1 VTPSWRI
8 IVGDAAQTVSTL
20 PAASVQCC
28 VTSPPYYSLRD
39 YGVDG
44 QIGLE
49 DTPDEYVQRLV
60 DVFREVRRVLRDDG
74 TVWINLGDSYASSP
88 RGNTNG
94 WEGSGL
100 HGAGSE
106 RYQATLNGGTA
117 TKRDT
122 SRLPGTKPKDLLGV
136 PWAVAQAL
144 RAPYYAGRIN
154 AERDRV
160 WLAAIMDGEGSIS
173 GFTHV
178 RADDGST
185 RTGVHVCITNTS
197 EALLGEAHRIWP
209 ASCSEHA
216 RNERL
221 GTRDVWRWIAHGAE
235 RKALLMREL
244 YPYLIAK
251 RPQAQLAYRFLMLSV
266 DAKRLGH
273 SPQRDATRQR
283 RAWLVDAL
291 SRLNH
296 GEAIDVP
303 SWVGEPPSLH
313 EPGWYLRQE
322 IIWAKTAPMP
332 ESVRDRCT
340 RAHEQVFMLSKRPT
354 YFYDQEAIK
363 QPSSD
368 PGRENGR
375 DGRDEDE
382 RARPPGSRPRTLARR
397 DYREHGANRRSV
409 WTLGPEPFADAHFAV
424 MPGKLARDCVLAGS
438 PEMCCGTCGAPWERV
453 ADRHAA
459 GEGHESP
466 KDRSAF
472 MHRKPGRTMDSGFSS
487 STLHTQYHDIRRITV
502 GWRASCEHDDPSGS
516 SVVLDPFS
524 GAGTTGVQ
532 ALRAGRSYVG
542 VELNPEY
549 AELARNRIRDDAPL
563 MNVPAEEAA

>member
-74 TVWINLGDSYASSP
+74 TVWLNLGDSYASSP

-209 ASCSEHA
+209 ASCSEQA

-340 RAHEQVFMLSKRPT
+340 RAHEMVFMLSKQPT
-354 YFYDQEAIK
+354 YFYDSEAIK
-363 QPSSD
+363 QPAQEYVTSSSTPA
-368 PGRENGR
+368 PGGVTGR
-375 DGRDEDE
+375 TSVGPNAHQPLYARGRA
-382 RARPPGSRPRTLARR
+382 ARTTAGAST
-397 DYREHGANRRSV
+397 ANRRSV
-409 WTLGPEPFADAHFAV
+409 WTLGPEPYADAHFAV
-424 MPGKLARDCVLAGS
+424 MPGKLARDCLLAGS
-438 PEMCCGTCGAPWERV
+438 PERCCGTCGAPWERV
-453 ADRHAA
+453 VERRALDEKVAVRVRNV
-459 GEGHESP
+459 GG
-466 KDRSAF
+466 RS
-472 MHRKPGRTMDSGFSS
+472 DGF
-487 STLHTQYHDIRRITV
+487 TTPVGGVPRVAHDTV
-502 GWRASCEHDDPSGS
+502 GRRASCEHDDPSGS

-542 VELNPEY
+542 VELNAQY

-563 MNVPAEEAA
+563 MNVPAEEAV

>member
-1 VTPSWRI
+1 
-8 IVGDAAQTVSTL
+8 
-20 PAASVQCC
+20 

-60 DVFREVRRVLRDDG
+60 GVFREVRRVLRDDG
-74 TVWINLGDSYASSP
+74 TVWLNLGDSYNN
-88 RGNTNG
+88 RTKVRTTNHQPALNRFVDAG
-94 WEGSGL
+94 WAETSAAGAVRMSLTANGL
-100 HGAGSE
+100 KE
-106 RYQATLNGGTA
+106 
-117 TKRDT
+117 
-122 SRLPGTKPKDLLGV
+122 KDLIGV
-136 PWAVAQAL
+136 PWMVAFAL
-144 RAPYYAGRIN
+144 RA
-154 AERDRV
+154 D
-160 WLAAIMDGEGSIS
+160 
-173 GFTHV
+173 
-178 RADDGST
+178 
-185 RTGVHVCITNTS
+185 
-197 EALLGEAHRIWP
+197 
-209 ASCSEHA
+209 
-216 RNERL
+216 
-221 GTRDVWRWIAHGAE
+221 
-235 RKALLMREL
+235 
-244 YPYLIAK
+244 
-251 RPQAQLAYRFLMLSV
+251 
-266 DAKRLGH
+266 
-273 SPQRDATRQR
+273 
-283 RAWLVDAL
+283 
-291 SRLNH
+291 
-296 GEAIDVP
+296 
-303 SWVGEPPSLH
+303 
-313 EPGWYLRQE
+313 GWYLRQE

-409 WTLGPEPFADAHFAV
+409 WTLGPEPYADAHFAV
-424 MPGKLARDCVLAGS
+424 MPGRLAQDCLLAGS
-438 PEMCCGTCGAPWERV
+438 SEMCCGTCGAPWERV
-453 ADRHAA
+453 VERTSMVVR
-459 GEGHESP
+459 EG
-466 KDRSAF
+466 
-472 MHRKPGRTMDSGFSS
+472 PGRAGLKDAATGATSRTATTGTMLEPPTS
-487 STLHTQYHDIRRITV
+487 RTV

-542 VELNPEY
+542 VELNAGY

>member
-1 VTPSWRI
+1 
-8 IVGDAAQTVSTL
+8 
-20 PAASVQCC
+20 

-74 TVWINLGDSYASSP
+74 TVWLNLGDSYAANRSYQVPQSKHQAHDFGSSNAQKVP
-88 RGNTNG
+88 
-94 WEGSGL
+94 SGL
-100 HGAGSE
+100 KA
-106 RYQATLNGGTA
+106 
-117 TKRDT
+117 
-122 SRLPGTKPKDLLGV
+122 KDLIGV
-136 PWAVAQAL
+136 PWLVAFAL
-144 RAPYYAGRIN
+144 RA
-154 AERDRV
+154 D
-160 WLAAIMDGEGSIS
+160 
-173 GFTHV
+173 
-178 RADDGST
+178 
-185 RTGVHVCITNTS
+185 
-197 EALLGEAHRIWP
+197 
-209 ASCSEHA
+209 
-216 RNERL
+216 
-221 GTRDVWRWIAHGAE
+221 
-235 RKALLMREL
+235 
-244 YPYLIAK
+244 
-251 RPQAQLAYRFLMLSV
+251 
-266 DAKRLGH
+266 
-273 SPQRDATRQR
+273 
-283 RAWLVDAL
+283 
-291 SRLNH
+291 
-296 GEAIDVP
+296 
-303 SWVGEPPSLH
+303 
-313 EPGWYLRQE
+313 GWYLRQE

-332 ESVRDRCT
+332 ESVRDRCA

-424 MPGKLARDCVLAGS
+424 MPGRLARDCLLAGS
-438 PEMCCGTCGAPWERV
+438 PERCCGTCGAPWERV
-453 ADRHAA
+453 RQRPPSDDDGAWLNEPGIELDVSGASAAEVIGVLQEHTTDYADYPRKAMIAA
-459 GEGHESP
+459 GPSWAPTCG
-466 KDRSAF
+466 
-472 MHRKPGRTMDSGFSS
+472 
-487 STLHTQYHDIRRITV
+487 
-502 GWRASCEHDDPSGS
+502 HDDPSGS

-542 VELNPEY
+542 VELNAQY

>member
-74 TVWINLGDSYASSP
+74 TVWLNLGDSYAANRSYQVPQSKHQAHDFGSSNAQKVP
-88 RGNTNG
+88 
-94 WEGSGL
+94 SGL
-100 HGAGSE
+100 KA
-106 RYQATLNGGTA
+106 
-117 TKRDT
+117 
-122 SRLPGTKPKDLLGV
+122 KDLIGV
-136 PWAVAQAL
+136 PWLVAFAL
-144 RAPYYAGRIN
+144 RA
-154 AERDRV
+154 D
-160 WLAAIMDGEGSIS
+160 
-173 GFTHV
+173 
-178 RADDGST
+178 
-185 RTGVHVCITNTS
+185 
-197 EALLGEAHRIWP
+197 
-209 ASCSEHA
+209 
-216 RNERL
+216 
-221 GTRDVWRWIAHGAE
+221 
-235 RKALLMREL
+235 
-244 YPYLIAK
+244 
-251 RPQAQLAYRFLMLSV
+251 
-266 DAKRLGH
+266 
-273 SPQRDATRQR
+273 
-283 RAWLVDAL
+283 
-291 SRLNH
+291 
-296 GEAIDVP
+296 
-303 SWVGEPPSLH
+303 
-313 EPGWYLRQE
+313 GWYLRQE

-332 ESVRDRCT
+332 ESVRDRCA

-409 WTLGPEPFADAHFAV
+409 WTLGPEPYADAHFAV
-424 MPGKLARDCVLAGS
+424 MPGRLAQDCLLAGS
-438 PEMCCGTCGAPWERV
+438 SEMCCGTCGAPWERV
-453 ADRHAA
+453 VERTSMVVR
-459 GEGHESP
+459 EG
-466 KDRSAF
+466 
-472 MHRKPGRTMDSGFSS
+472 PGRAGLKDAATGATSRTATTGTMLEPPTS
-487 STLHTQYHDIRRITV
+487 RTV

-542 VELNPEY
+542 VELNAGY
-549 AELARNRIRDDAPL
+549 AELARSTGFAMTRRS
-563 MNVPAEEAA
+563 